1 VKPAN
6 GSHLTRKR
14 SNRTHASLL
23 PHRIELHV
31 ASFYVVLTTA
41 THASSASWIQGPCPC
56 SSFYFIYGV
65 GLSI

>member
-41 THASSASWIQGPCPC
+41 THASSASWIQGPCLALHFIL
-56 SSFYFIYGV
+56 FYGD